1 MDPNPCCVVK
11 IVVYVMMKQ
20 PYLLLV
26 QAGRALDITGI
37 VLLYIISKSIMQN
50 NISICISIEV

>member
-26 QAGRALDITGI
+26 QAGRALDTTGI